1 MIREAKNA
9 FDGRIVLYIFDK
21 ERPRAFAFDDI
32 EDAKKVL
39 KIVSIISGK
48 PMKDRSGNYWF
59 VGSDTMNMV
68 ADLIEFPF

>member
-9 FDGRIVLYIFDK
+9 FDGRNVLCIY
-21 ERPRAFAFDDI
+21 RNGHSCSFAFDDI

-39 KIVSIISGK
+39 KIISIISGK
-48 PMKDRSGNYWF
+48 PMKDHGENYWT
-59 VGSDTMNMV
+59 VGSNTMNKV

>member
-21 ERPRAFAFDDI
+21 ERPCAFAFDDI

-39 KIVSIISGK
+39 KILSIISGK
-48 PMKDRSGNYWF
+48 PLKDHGENYWT
-59 VGSDTMNMV
+59 VGSNTMNKV